1 MGTYPPRGVRSKINT
16 ADLKDHRN
24 IVANPSKRGMGGYI
38 AAPGVLMNPFPE
50 HMSEDYDAEH
60 KAALAEAAAHKA
72 AQRATDEKC
81 RYISTVRPGIQLA
94 HPSMCASSGVGVR
107 EPSSFDAMNPKQR
120 AEVVNAARPWTQGAD
135 RVWRFA
141 EPTHSWKHHTLSK
154 FPEAK
159 PDPFDDKTIIISQTP
174 LRRLGWH
181 RHVAAGA
188 ISESLQERKPFRYSN
203 GVGHEK
209 LTTSIAFSRSSLRSS
224 VR

>member
-1 MGTYPPRGVRSKINT
+1 MRSKINT

-72 AQRATDEKC
+72 AQTATDEKC

-107 EPSSFDAMNPKQR
+107 EPSSLDAMNPKQR

-135 RVWRFA
+135 RVWRRVL
-141 EPTHSWKHHTLSK
+141 WR
-154 FPEAK
+154 
-159 PDPFDDKTIIISQTP
+159 Q
-174 LRRLGWH
+174 R
-181 RHVAAGA
+181 
-188 ISESLQERKPFRYSN
+188 
-203 GVGHEK
+203 
-209 LTTSIAFSRSSLRSS
+209 AFSDLTRNDRAARGWPSSPNGSTTVVL
-224 VR
+224 VP